1 MVKVDGVVS
10 EIIVKV
16 IKCGFPQGGV
26 FSIYVNDVLVASIS
40 FINFRTVLE
49 ERKINKLIC
58 NACEI

>member
-49 ERKINKLIC
+49 ERK
-58 NACEI
+58 